1 MVNFEWFRTFKT
13 IYEVGTLTATA
24 NKLYISQSGVSLH
37 LSSLEAYVGGKLF
50 DRVSKKMIP
59 TEKGKIL
66 YNTLLGP
73 VNELLDIEKQFQ
85 RSQKSDTPTL
95 TIGMCFETFQM
106 VLEKYIHTLKFN
118 LINRFS
124 GYQQLLNELEKGI
137 TDVVVTPQ
145 KAEVKGIEYIPI
157 MKENIVLVGSNDIDT
172 ESLQAAISSKNKSQ
186 LLEFL
191 LEQIWYGASSDNEH
205 FIRFWNT
212 NFGCNPNFRQNYIVP
227 NFISIVNSLKCGN
240 GIAVVPDFLAQEAIE
255 NGEIQLLWKGH
266 KKISNQIYFAY
277 RKNSI
282 YKEQIDSIL
291 EIFKV
296 NEIKKADRI

>member
-13 IYEVGTLTATA
+13 IYEEGTLTSTA

-59 TEKGKIL
+59 TEKGKLL

-85 RSQKSDTPTL
+85 RSQKTDTPTL
-95 TIGMCFETFQM
+95 TIGMCFETFQI
-106 VLEKYIHTLKFN
+106 VLEKHIHKLKFN

-137 TDVVVTPQ
+137 NDVVVTPQ
-145 KAEVKGIEYIPI
+145 KADLKGIEYIPI
-157 MKENIVLVGSNDIDT
+157 MKENIVLVGSNDIDKDNLKT
-172 ESLQAAISSKNKSQ
+172 AISSKNKSQ

-191 LEQIWYGASSDNEH
+191 LEQTWYGASSDNEH

-212 NFGCNPNFRQNYIVP
+212 NFGNNPNFRQNYIVP
-227 NFISIVNSLKCGN
+227 NFISIVNSLKYGK
-240 GIAVVPDFLAQEAIE
+240 GVAVVPDFLGKDAIE
-255 NGEIQLLWKGH
+255 NKEIQLLWKGH
-266 KKISNQIYFAY
+266 KRISNQLYFAF

-282 YKEQIDSIL
+282 YKEQINTIQ
-291 EIFKV
+291 EIFMKEM
-296 NEIKKADRI
+296 N